1 MAAAVEVAQPLVYS
15 PRTLSE
21 TLAFLSA
28 NPGCQIIAG
37 GTARN
42 PEVAVAVSLHQLDEL
57 KRITLGERAL
67 DLGAGVTL
75 AALLALPDSQ
85 VPRVLKE
92 ALRSIGTSALR
103 NLATLGGNVCQRG
116 FFGDL
121 VPVLLLLGA
130 QFELRG
136 QRTSRWV
143 AAQDFGE
150 HGHVELSGGEVLVR
164 VRLPLED
171 PGVHFYQKI
180 GSFRSAWDE
189 RLSMVCLA
197 TPKNGLIS
205 RFRLVFSLP
214 QSGLV
219 RHRDLEADLTGQR
232 LPLSARERATVLE
245 RLDEYLGHLP
255 LPASVF
261 QRERILHLARWVL
274 TRLEDD

>member
-1 MAAAVEVAQPLVYS
+1 M
-15 PRTLSE
+15 
-21 TLAFLSA
+21 AFLSA

-37 GTARN
+37 GTARS
-42 PEVAVAVSLHQLDEL
+42 PEAAVAVSLHQLEEL

-85 VPRVLKE
+85 VPRVLKD
-92 ALRSIGTSALR
+92 ALHSIGTSALR
-103 NLATLGGNVCQRG
+103 NLATLGGNVCQKG

-121 VPVLLLLGA
+121 FPVLLLLGA
-130 QFELRG
+130 QFELRS

-143 AAQDFGE
+143 AVQDFGDQ
-150 HGHVELSGGEVLVR
+150 GHVKLGAGEVLVR

-180 GSFRSAWDE
+180 GSFRSPWDE

-197 TPKNGLIS
+197 TGKKGLIS

-214 QSGLV
+214 HSGLV
-219 RHRDLEADLTGQR
+219 RHRDLEADLTGRR
-232 LPLSARERATVLE
+232 LPLSARERAAALE
-245 RLDEYLGHLP
+245 RLDEYLGHQR

-261 QRERILHLARWVL
+261 QRERILHLTRWIL